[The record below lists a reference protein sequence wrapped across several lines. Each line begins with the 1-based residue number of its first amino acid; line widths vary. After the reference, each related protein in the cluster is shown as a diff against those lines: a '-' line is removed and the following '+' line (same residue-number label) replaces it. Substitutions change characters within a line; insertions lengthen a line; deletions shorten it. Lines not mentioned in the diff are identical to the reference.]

1 MLIWQKGDGKRIW
14 GCSGM
19 EGTALSGPSL
29 LFAEVRAMVQAEA
42 AGSLP
47 NPWLWGLVD
56 FLVLL

>member
-1 MLIWQKGDGKRIW
+1 
-14 GCSGM
+14 M

-29 LFAEVRAMVQAEA
+29 LFAEVRAMAQAEA
-42 AGSLP
+42 ASSLP